1 MADLQVPKLQEL
13 KLSIY
18 LRIDLQ
24 NLTSLLRNSRGSL
37 RVVVISDAESLG
49 TLSQWRDFA
58 QQMRFLECNLL
69 EAFRIYYVKRREG
82 DFSDLIPFTKG
93 ETDDDPIDEL
103 FSSMPSWGMWNM
115 ESRRAG
121 LLSLEYALDGF
132 DE

>member
-1 MADLQVPKLQEL
+1 M
-13 KLSIY
+13 
-18 LRIDLQ
+18 
-24 NLTSLLRNSRGSL
+24 
-37 RVVVISDAESLG
+37 
-49 TLSQWRDFA
+49 
-58 QQMRFLECNLL
+58 

-132 DE
+132 DEYKKKKKGSDRLYESAMSKL